1 MSLFNEFKRRN
12 VHRVGLAYLAGS
24 WLLIQITETIFP
36 LFGFEDSASRL
47 VIVVLGIGLVPA
59 LLFSWV
65 FELTPEGLKKESEID
80 PSRSITRT
88 TGKKID
94 RVIMVVLVLALGY
107 FSFDKF
113 VLDPIRDRQMAETV
127 AKQART
133 DARVEFFGDK
143 SVAVLPFVNISE
155 DSDHESFTNGI
166 HDDLVTH
173 LTKIGSIKTISRYSI
188 SQYRA
193 TTKAIA
199 QIAQELDVATIL
211 QGGVQHAGDQV
222 RINVQLI
229 DAASETFLWA
239 ETYDRQ
245 LTVANI
251 FAIQSEIAASI
262 AGALN
267 LVLSKQEVDQ
277 LDQVPTNNLE
287 AYNAYLTGTEIFG
300 RPGGSLQKL
309 KTAQRMFE
317 RAVELDPEFAA
328 AWAKLSLCH
337 SSMYWF
343 GYDRTEMR
351 REQSW
356 EALARARALKPELP
370 EAYIAAGYYYYHS
383 FRNYEKALQEFARAE
398 RLLPGDVQ
406 LMAAQGYIQRRLG
419 QWNESLGNLER
430 AIALDPRNAGLIQSQ
445 ASTFERLGRYEEAV
459 RYFDKALMLAPDSS
473 IVMFKRAFTVFNA
486 SGDTSALRDFILHNP
501 GSLEGPT
508 DYMKW
513 LVEFLDGNYEAS
525 LDALKNWKLDVF
537 AYQIKF
543 FPRSLLEGLSQ
554 QYIGDERAARLAY
567 ESALAYLQSEAP
579 LPSNEPRMMI
589 AYGMA
594 HAGLGGLLAGALGV
608 LGRYFQILVWPWPL
622 SADHS
627 FSQITPAGPG
637 KFHQAVGTDHQRL
650 HRVTQQV
657 AHAA

>member
-47 VIVVLGIGLVPA
+47 VVVVLGIGLIPA

-80 PSRSITRT
+80 PGRSITRV

-113 VLDPIRDRQMAETV
+113 ILDPIRDRQMAETV
-127 AKQART
+127 AKQARS

-173 LTKIGSIKTISRYSI
+173 LTKIGSIKTISRHSI

-251 FAIQSEIAASI
+251 FAIQSEISASI
-262 AGALN
+262 A
-267 LVLSKQEVDQ
+267 
-277 LDQVPTNNLE
+277 
-287 AYNAYLTGTEIFG
+287 
-300 RPGGSLQKL
+300 
-309 KTAQRMFE
+309 
-317 RAVELDPEFAA
+317 RA
-328 AWAKLSLCH
+328 
-337 SSMYWF
+337 
-343 GYDRTEMR
+343 
-351 REQSW
+351 
-356 EALARARALKPELP
+356 
-370 EAYIAAGYYYYHS
+370 
-383 FRNYEKALQEFARAE
+383 
-398 RLLPGDVQ
+398 
-406 LMAAQGYIQRRLG
+406 
-419 QWNESLGNLER
+419 
-430 AIALDPRNAGLIQSQ
+430 
-445 ASTFERLGRYEEAV
+445 
-459 RYFDKALMLAPDSS
+459 
-473 IVMFKRAFTVFNA
+473 
-486 SGDTSALRDFILHNP
+486 
-501 GSLEGPT
+501 
-508 DYMKW
+508 
-513 LVEFLDGNYEAS
+513 
-525 LDALKNWKLDVF
+525 
-537 AYQIKF
+537 
-543 FPRSLLEGLSQ
+543 
-554 QYIGDERAARLAY
+554 
-567 ESALAYLQSEAP
+567 
-579 LPSNEPRMMI
+579 
-589 AYGMA
+589 
-594 HAGLGGLLAGALGV
+594 
-608 LGRYFQILVWPWPL
+608 
-622 SADHS
+622 
-627 FSQITPAGPG
+627 
-637 KFHQAVGTDHQRL
+637 
-650 HRVTQQV
+650 
-657 AHAA
+657 